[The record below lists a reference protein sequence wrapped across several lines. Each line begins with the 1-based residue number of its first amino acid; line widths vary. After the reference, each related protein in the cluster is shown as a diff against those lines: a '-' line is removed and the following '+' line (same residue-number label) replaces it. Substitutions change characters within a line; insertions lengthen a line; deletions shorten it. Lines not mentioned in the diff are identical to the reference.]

1 MANSHPYEILIP
13 HRAPS
18 AAKAKGEMFNA
29 DESEFQAVKNSK

>member
-18 AAKAKGEMFNA
+18 AAKAKGGMFNA
-29 DESEFQAVKNSK
+29 DESFQAVKNSK